1 MLVRGQFLPKF
12 CRDDANARKHGNTNS
27 IYLISAK
34 ICQHVQSRL
43 LIFFSEISQ
52 SKLKKSF
59 IPVTH
64 LKFSQYEQNLTT
76 KFLLSLDFFRTIYD
90 CLKWFTLRYNTIKLF
105 FILSH
110 ALLSNKHLVIYDCT
124 VYAMHSICLAFSMCS
139 FVIRFYFFLYRKN

>member
-1 MLVRGQFLPKF
+1 MLVSMATQTVFILFRRKFVSTCRVDYWFFLVKSVSPNWK
-12 CRDDANARKHGNTNS
+12 N
-27 IYLISAK
+27 
-34 ICQHVQSRL
+34 L
-43 LIFFSEISQ
+43 LF
-52 SKLKKSF
+52 
-59 IPVTH
+59 TH

-139 FVIRFYFFLYRKN
+139 FVIRFYFFLYPKN